1 MTEENGG
8 IAIMPLPEAFLQ
20 ELKMRSD
27 ISDVVSSYVGLRRS
41 GRNLVGLCPFH
52 NEKTPSFNVY
62 PENGSFYCFGCGVGG
77 DVITFIRRIEN
88 LDYMEAVRFLAQ
100 RAGLQVPENRVDD
113 GMAKLRARVL
123 EINRE
128 TARFYHAMLMSE
140 QGRPG
145 LAYLQDRGLTQATI
159 RHFGLGYSP
168 PSRYALVDYLAQK
181 GYQPSEMIQA
191 NVAFKGRS
199 GRAVDRF
206 SGRVMYPIIDLRG
219 NVIAFGGRVL
229 TDAKPKYLNTSDTL
243 VFRKSD
249 ALFAL
254 NFAKNQGS
262 QQLILA
268 EGYMDVI
275 ALHQAGFS
283 NAVATLGTALTTDQ
297 ARLMSR
303 YAKEVVICYD
313 ADEAGQ
319 KATAR
324 AIPMLRDAGLLV
336 KVLNIVGGKD
346 PDEYIRSYGE
356 QGPARFKQLLDAC
369 GNDVEYRLAKIRRS
383 CNLESADGR
392 VASLTGAAELLATLE
407 SRMEQEVY
415 AGKLAEEI
423 GIDRSAIMMQVD
435 KNSKKRQ
442 KQQQQR
448 QFRAFQQQTAGIGDD
463 INPDKAKNLRAASA
477 EEALLAYLVKYPD
490 RAEEIYGRLPPEKFS
505 TSFNRRVYQVIMG
518 KIMDGKDYSLTDISG
533 EFSVDEIGAIAR
545 IFAKHHDASA
555 TWKDAQEYINVIEE
569 EHAKLRV
576 EDVAAVPTQSIEAYL
591 AELKAKKK

>member
-1 MTEENGG
+1 MEPLLTEENGG

-336 KVLNIVGGKD
+336 KVLNIVGGK
-346 PDEYIRSYGE
+346 IRMSTYVPMANRARPGLNSFWM
-356 QGPARFKQLLDAC
+356 PA
-369 GNDVEYRLAKIRRS
+369 E
-383 CNLESADGR
+383 
-392 VASLTGAAELLATLE
+392 
-407 SRMEQEVY
+407 
-415 AGKLAEEI
+415 
-423 GIDRSAIMMQVD
+423 MM
-435 KNSKKRQ
+435 SS
-442 KQQQQR
+442 
-448 QFRAFQQQTAGIGDD
+448 TA
-463 INPDKAKNLRAASA
+463 
-477 EEALLAYLVKYPD
+477 
-490 RAEEIYGRLPPEKFS
+490 
-505 TSFNRRVYQVIMG
+505 
-518 KIMDGKDYSLTDISG
+518 
-533 EFSVDEIGAIAR
+533 
-545 IFAKHHDASA
+545 
-555 TWKDAQEYINVIEE
+555 
-569 EHAKLRV
+569 
-576 EDVAAVPTQSIEAYL
+576 
-591 AELKAKKK
+591 

>member
-1 MTEENGG
+1 
-8 IAIMPLPEAFLQ
+8 MPLPEAFLQ

-27 ISDVVSSYVGLRRS
+27 IVDVVSSYVSLRRS
-41 GRNLVGLCPFH
+41 GRNMVGLCPFH
-52 NEKTPSFNVY
+52 HEKTPSFNVY
-62 PENGSFYCFGCGVGG
+62 AENGSFYCFGCGVGG

-100 RAGLQVPENRVDD
+100 RAGLQVPEDRVDD
-113 GMAKLRARVL
+113 GMAKLRARIL

-128 TARFYHAMLMSE
+128 AARFYHSVLMSE
-140 QGRPG
+140 QGAAG
-145 LAYLQDRGLTQATI
+145 LSYLRGRGLTQATI

-168 PSRYALVDYLAQK
+168 PSRFALVDFLAKK
-181 GYQPSEMIQA
+181 GYQEAEMIQA

-199 GRAVDRF
+199 GRALDRF
-206 SGRVMYPIIDLRG
+206 FGRVMYPIIDLRG

-254 NFAKNQGS
+254 NFAKNQGG

-275 ALHQAGFS
+275 SLHQAGFT
-283 NAVATLGTALTTDQ
+283 NAVATLGTALTMEQ

-324 AIPMLRDAGLLV
+324 AIPMLREAGLLV

-369 GNDVEYRLAKIRRS
+369 GNDIEYRLAKIRRN
-383 CNLESADGR
+383 CNMESADGR
-392 VASLTGAAELLATLE
+392 VAYLTGAAELLATLGN
-407 SRMEQEVY
+407 RMEQEVY
-415 AGKLAEEI
+415 AGRLAEEI

-442 KQQQQR
+442 KQQQQK
-448 QFRAFQQQTAGIGDD
+448 QFRTFQQQTAGIGDD
-463 INPDKAKNLRAASA
+463 INPEKVKHLRAASA
-477 EEALLAYLVKYPD
+477 EEALLAYVVKYPD
-490 RAEEIYGRLPPEKFS
+490 HAKEIYTRLPPEKFS

-545 IFAKHHDASA
+545 IFAKYHDVSA
-555 TWKDAQEYINVIEE
+555 TWQDAQEYIEVIEQ
-569 EHAKLRV
+569 EHAKLRL
-576 EDVAAVPTQSIEAYL
+576 EDAASVPTQSIEAYL

>member
-145 LAYLQDRGLTQATI
+145 LAYLRGRGLTQAII

-383 CNLESADGR
+383 CNMESADGR
-392 VASLTGAAELLATLE
+392 VAYLTGAAELLATLE

>member
-145 LAYLQDRGLTQATI
+145 LAYLQGRGLTQATI

-303 YAKEVVICYD
+303 YAKEVVIC
-313 ADEAGQ
+313 
-319 KATAR
+319 TM
-324 AIPMLRDAGLLV
+324 PMKRDKRRPL
-336 KVLNIVGGKD
+336 
-346 PDEYIRSYGE
+346 E
-356 QGPARFKQLLDAC
+356 RFRCCAMRDC
-369 GNDVEYRLAKIRRS
+369 
-383 CNLESADGR
+383 
-392 VASLTGAAELLATLE
+392 
-407 SRMEQEVY
+407 
-415 AGKLAEEI
+415 
-423 GIDRSAIMMQVD
+423 
-435 KNSKKRQ
+435 
-442 KQQQQR
+442 
-448 QFRAFQQQTAGIGDD
+448 
-463 INPDKAKNLRAASA
+463 
-477 EEALLAYLVKYPD
+477 
-490 RAEEIYGRLPPEKFS
+490 
-505 TSFNRRVYQVIMG
+505 
-518 KIMDGKDYSLTDISG
+518 
-533 EFSVDEIGAIAR
+533 
-545 IFAKHHDASA
+545 
-555 TWKDAQEYINVIEE
+555 W
-569 EHAKLRV
+569 
-576 EDVAAVPTQSIEAYL
+576 
-591 AELKAKKK
+591 